1 MSSMLRSGWY
11 DAAEICSAGGA
22 PKTYE
27 KAGTRG
33 TRIDHILLNDVA
45 MQALVA
51 SETTVV
57 VDGEG
62 QRVPSH
68 KMVTV
73 ELDIAAFADT
83 CERFRMPRSLRQMSK
98 VDEGRAAARAEELL
112 VKNRFGDAAPGN
124 VEALWLSAT
133 KACEQFLI
141 ELAEEQ
147 GLLDGPV
154 AAYRGRGETRV
165 PKRVRIASAMD
176 TGTGA
181 DTYAS
186 SRVRKAMNGLDAY
199 IRGLQA
205 LNGEGPGCMPRSL
218 EKTWQNVVSGLDSMA
233 GQLPKVRNLPRRPPD
248 LSVAQTVRQKLE
260 ARSRS
265 LTAQARKG
273 RIAQLEN
280 KMQNLHCANK
290 AQLLPWCRKKR
301 ADGLVALKVE
311 GQYTANARQI
321 DAALQKEWAPVNR
334 MYEGKQEPSYEAF
347 RTEYA
352 EYIEHRPMEC
362 RDLTGED
369 LKSVLGKKRDGGVPG
384 VDGWDTAELKKL
396 PLPLLNALAAVF
408 NAIEATGTWPDAL
421 LEAAVTLIP
430 KDETLDPLALR
441 PITVTSAIYRL
452 WASTRLRDVVQ
463 WQEKWIADSQ
473 HGFRPKHGTVDVVFE
488 IASQIEEAL
497 LTGKELYGVALDFAK
512 CFDKVPRDIVLKLV
526 GELGLHERIL
536 GPLRDIYAR
545 LRRRYKLHMGV
556 GGVFFTT
563 NGILQGC
570 PLSVILINALLS
582 IVVRRVDDVG
592 GVTSESFA
600 DDLTLL
606 SRLREACLQDALVEV
621 DRFCS
626 NTGMSIGIPKTFA
639 FGTPK
644 GYEAKLRVGGA
655 LIATKEELTI
665 VGCLVGTKRTRRT
678 TDLRYDQRAEE
689 AERLGA
695 LPISRAQRSG
705 LAAMAVL
712 PAATYGSEFALPTVR
727 GLGKF
732 TAALL
737 RGVWDPVRMHR
748 AQEAVLGILNK
759 AHLLDPYAVLPY
771 RSLGMIAEVCRK
783 RPAWRARVATVRRAY
798 GSRVRAW
805 GPVGIAAEHA
815 KKLGIRWTE
824 DFDDAEDGAG
834 NVLRLVRQSKGE
846 RGHTLRKAIH
856 GWRLG
861 ELEKRRTDFG
871 GVRAGVDFN
880 ATNAYGLKAS
890 TTLTAAR
897 DVAEVVA
904 GSVMTE
910 SHAAKLWGGDGLC
923 RRCDEA
929 TEETLGHIWW
939 QCRAYE
945 RIRGQH
951 QYAEIVGADRSTW
964 PPCLQEHGILPKGS
978 RVSIEVLHTFMA
990 EVMHERRRL
999 EREGRDRAVGHPWR
1013 QLHPDDCPPRRL
1025 NFEAIAGP
1033 GTFAAVGGERWFR
1046 ALQYWLDG
1054 MCWSVAGDVS
1064 TAELAIDFEVYTGL
1078 DLPGSVV
1085 ATTDGTPLSMR
1096 ARVLA
1101 RLLKTVG
1108 DALERNGDEP
1118 PLPGRKLEKIGSLRT
1133 VGAPPCL
1140 TGYEMRPIF
1149 RGGTET
1155 MEVLETQLTTARHG
1169 FNGEAWGMDLFPTY
1183 GGGRAERAARWAVFN
1198 DATEKKKGKKSAVVG
1213 GDPWY
1218 VPEGVPRHEKWG
1230 ERVCHEHQ
1238 KVKCDV
1244 CKRRGK
1250 SVAWCC
1256 KAHHKEDDGLAV
1268 KFCAQHRLTQC
1279 ATCKTIAE
1287 CCRNGHHRCLDHGM
1301 PTCAHCS
1308 RLADLR
1314 SRRPKLCCRKG
1325 HHRAAVARAEESTTK
1340 KRKAEPESPAPA
1352 PRQAKRENVVL
1363 VLPEAAEGER
1373 EPATSTPTSAAKVGK
1388 TAPTPAKKRQSDS
1401 AAEPVPKRRK
1411 GRVDVPRPSPRRREK
1426 AEIDAQPMNLDEQS
1440 KKKRS
1445 TKRAPE
1451 RDDQDELKR
1460 RKHDTSRAKR

>member
-1 MSSMLRSGWY
+1 M
-11 DAAEICSAGGA
+11 
-22 PKTYE
+22 
-27 KAGTRG
+27 
-33 TRIDHILLNDVA
+33 
-45 MQALVA
+45 
-51 SETTVV
+51 
-57 VDGEG
+57 
-62 QRVPSH
+62 
-68 KMVTV
+68 
-73 ELDIAAFADT
+73 
-83 CERFRMPRSLRQMSK
+83 
-98 VDEGRAAARAEELL
+98 
-112 VKNRFGDAAPGN
+112 
-124 VEALWLSAT
+124 
-133 KACEQFLI
+133 
-141 ELAEEQ
+141 
-147 GLLDGPV
+147 
-154 AAYRGRGETRV
+154 
-165 PKRVRIASAMD
+165 
-176 TGTGA
+176 
-181 DTYAS
+181 
-186 SRVRKAMNGLDAY
+186 
-199 IRGLQA
+199 
-205 LNGEGPGCMPRSL
+205 
-218 EKTWQNVVSGLDSMA
+218 
-233 GQLPKVRNLPRRPPD
+233 
-248 LSVAQTVRQKLE
+248 
-260 ARSRS
+260 
-265 LTAQARKG
+265 
-273 RIAQLEN
+273 
-280 KMQNLHCANK
+280 
-290 AQLLPWCRKKR
+290 
-301 ADGLVALKVE
+301 
-311 GQYTANARQI
+311 
-321 DAALQKEWAPVNR
+321 
-334 MYEGKQEPSYEAF
+334 
-347 RTEYA
+347 
-352 EYIEHRPMEC
+352 
-362 RDLTGED
+362 
-369 LKSVLGKKRDGGVPG
+369 
-384 VDGWDTAELKKL
+384 
-396 PLPLLNALAAVF
+396 
-408 NAIEATGTWPDAL
+408 
-421 LEAAVTLIP
+421 
-430 KDETLDPLALR
+430 
-441 PITVTSAIYRL
+441 
-452 WASTRLRDVVQ
+452 
-463 WQEKWIADSQ
+463 
-473 HGFRPKHGTVDVVFE
+473 
-488 IASQIEEAL
+488 
-497 LTGKELYGVALDFAK
+497 
-512 CFDKVPRDIVLKLV
+512 
-526 GELGLHERIL
+526 
-536 GPLRDIYAR
+536 
-545 LRRRYKLHMGV
+545 
-556 GGVFFTT
+556 
-563 NGILQGC
+563 
-570 PLSVILINALLS
+570 
-582 IVVRRVDDVG
+582 
-592 GVTSESFA
+592 
-600 DDLTLL
+600 
-606 SRLREACLQDALVEV
+606 
-621 DRFCS
+621 
-626 NTGMSIGIPKTFA
+626 
-639 FGTPK
+639 
-644 GYEAKLRVGGA
+644 
-655 LIATKEELTI
+655 
-665 VGCLVGTKRTRRT
+665 
-678 TDLRYDQRAEE
+678 
-689 AERLGA
+689 
-695 LPISRAQRSG
+695 
-705 LAAMAVL
+705 
-712 PAATYGSEFALPTVR
+712 
-727 GLGKF
+727 
-732 TAALL
+732 
-737 RGVWDPVRMHR
+737 
-748 AQEAVLGILNK
+748 
-759 AHLLDPYAVLPY
+759 
-771 RSLGMIAEVCRK
+771 
-783 RPAWRARVATVRRAY
+783 
-798 GSRVRAW
+798 
-805 GPVGIAAEHA
+805 
-815 KKLGIRWTE
+815 RWTE
-824 DFDDAEDGAG
+824 DFDNAEDEAG
-834 NVLRLVRQSKGE
+834 NVLGLVRQSRGE
-846 RGHTLRKAIH
+846 RGHTLRRVIR
-856 GWRLG
+856 GWRLAG
-861 ELEKRRTDFG
+861 LEKRRVDFG
-871 GVRAGVDFN
+871 GVRAGVDYV

-923 RRCDEA
+923 RRCVEP

-945 RIRGQH
+945 RIRAQH

-1046 ALQYWLDG
+1046 ALQHWLDG

-1118 PLPGRKLEKIGSLRT
+1118 PLPGRKLGTIGSLRT

-1155 MEVLETQLTTARHG
+1155 MEVLETQLTTARHE

-1218 VPEGVPRHEKWG
+1218 VPEGVPQHEKWG

-1325 HHRAAVARAEESTTK
+1325 HHRATVARGEEAASK
-1340 KRKAEPESPAPA
+1340 KRKAELEGAAPA
-1352 PRQAKRENVVL
+1352 PRQAKRENVVFIL
-1363 VLPEAAEGER
+1363 QEAAEGKR

-1388 TAPTPAKKRQSDS
+1388 TAPTPAKKRRSDS

-1411 GRVDVPRPSPRRREK
+1411 GRVDAPRPSPRRREK
-1426 AEIDAQPMNLDEQS
+1426 AEVDAQPMNLDEQS

>member
-1 MSSMLRSGWY
+1 MPEPYAERTVGDAKRTRPAWYRMKTSRKNATKSQKKALRDLYPKWGLRLSYEEDVDAASLARLFGREAPTVLDIGFGTGSALIETARANPGTNYLGLDWHTPGVGQVLNTIESSGVQNVRVMAKDAVQLLKKNVKVSRGNRRVFSGVNIFFPDPWARQQQQSDLRLIRPEVAQLLAAAVAPGGFLHLATDVVDYVEPSLLLLRQSGWTG
-11 DAAEICSAGGA
+11 DVLSERPSWR
-22 PKTYE
+22 PLTQYE
-27 KAGTRG
+27 QK
-33 TRIDHILLNDVA
+33 
-45 MQALVA
+45 
-51 SETTVV
+51 
-57 VDGEG
+57 
-62 QRVPSH
+62 
-68 KMVTV
+68 
-73 ELDIAAFADT
+73 
-83 CERFRMPRSLRQMSK
+83 
-98 VDEGRAAARAEELL
+98 
-112 VKNRFGDAAPGN
+112 
-124 VEALWLSAT
+124 
-133 KACEQFLI
+133 
-141 ELAEEQ
+141 
-147 GLLDGPV
+147 
-154 AAYRGRGETRV
+154 
-165 PKRVRIASAMD
+165 
-176 TGTGA
+176 
-181 DTYAS
+181 
-186 SRVRKAMNGLDAY
+186 GLDA
-199 IRGLQA
+199 G
-205 LNGEGPGCMPRSL
+205 
-218 EKTWQNVVSGLDSMA
+218 
-233 GQLPKVRNLPRRPPD
+233 
-248 LSVAQTVRQKLE
+248 
-260 ARSRS
+260 
-265 LTAQARKG
+265 
-273 RIAQLEN
+273 
-280 KMQNLHCANK
+280 
-290 AQLLPWCRKKR
+290 
-301 ADGLVALKVE
+301 
-311 GQYTANARQI
+311 
-321 DAALQKEWAPVNR
+321 
-334 MYEGKQEPSYEAF
+334 
-347 RTEYA
+347 
-352 EYIEHRPMEC
+352 
-362 RDLTGED
+362 
-369 LKSVLGKKRDGGVPG
+369 
-384 VDGWDTAELKKL
+384 
-396 PLPLLNALAAVF
+396 
-408 NAIEATGTWPDAL
+408 
-421 LEAAVTLIP
+421 
-430 KDETLDPLALR
+430 R
-441 PITVTSAIYRL
+441 PI
-452 WASTRLRDVVQ
+452 
-463 WQEKWIADSQ
+463 ADLI
-473 HGFRPKHGTVDVVFE
+473 R
-488 IASQIEEAL
+488 
-497 LTGKELYGVALDFAK
+497 
-512 CFDKVPRDIVLKLV
+512 
-526 GELGLHERIL
+526 
-536 GPLRDIYAR
+536 
-545 LRRRYKLHMGV
+545 
-556 GGVFFTT
+556 
-563 NGILQGC
+563 
-570 PLSVILINALLS
+570 VI
-582 IVVRRVDDVG
+582 R
-592 GVTSESFA
+592 
-600 DDLTLL
+600 
-606 SRLREACLQDALVEV
+606 
-621 DRFCS
+621 
-626 NTGMSIGIPKTFA
+626 
-639 FGTPK
+639 
-644 GYEAKLRVGGA
+644 
-655 LIATKEELTI
+655 
-665 VGCLVGTKRTRRT
+665 
-678 TDLRYDQRAEE
+678 
-689 AERLGA
+689 
-695 LPISRAQRSG
+695 
-705 LAAMAVL
+705 
-712 PAATYGSEFALPTVR
+712 
-727 GLGKF
+727 
-732 TAALL
+732 
-737 RGVWDPVRMHR
+737 
-748 AQEAVLGILNK
+748 
-759 AHLLDPYAVLPY
+759 
-771 RSLGMIAEVCRK
+771 
-783 RPAWRARVATVRRAY
+783 
-798 GSRVRAW
+798 
-805 GPVGIAAEHA
+805 
-815 KKLGIRWTE
+815 
-824 DFDDAEDGAG
+824 
-834 NVLRLVRQSKGE
+834 
-846 RGHTLRKAIH
+846 
-856 GWRLG
+856 GWRLAG
-861 ELEKRRTDFG
+861 LEKRRVDFG
-871 GVRAGVDFN
+871 GVRAGVDYV

-923 RRCDEA
+923 RRCVEP

-945 RIRGQH
+945 RIRAQH

-1046 ALQYWLDG
+1046 ALQHWLDG

-1118 PLPGRKLEKIGSLRT
+1118 PLPGRKLGTVGSLRT

-1155 MEVLETQLTTARHG
+1155 MEVLETQLTTARHE

-1218 VPEGVPRHEKWG
+1218 VPEGVPQHEKWG

-1325 HHRAAVARAEESTTK
+1325 HHRATVARGEEAASK
-1340 KRKAEPESPAPA
+1340 KRKAELEGAAPA
-1352 PRQAKRENVVL
+1352 PRQAKRENVVFIL
-1363 VLPEAAEGER
+1363 QEAAEGKR

-1411 GRVDVPRPSPRRREK
+1411 GRVDAPRPSPRRREK
-1426 AEIDAQPMNLDEQS
+1426 AEVDAQPMNLDEQS

-1460 RKHDTSRAKR
+1460 RNHDTSRAKR

>member
-1 MSSMLRSGWY
+1 
-11 DAAEICSAGGA
+11 
-22 PKTYE
+22 
-27 KAGTRG
+27 
-33 TRIDHILLNDVA
+33 
-45 MQALVA
+45 
-51 SETTVV
+51 
-57 VDGEG
+57 
-62 QRVPSH
+62 
-68 KMVTV
+68 
-73 ELDIAAFADT
+73 
-83 CERFRMPRSLRQMSK
+83 
-98 VDEGRAAARAEELL
+98 
-112 VKNRFGDAAPGN
+112 
-124 VEALWLSAT
+124 
-133 KACEQFLI
+133 
-141 ELAEEQ
+141 
-147 GLLDGPV
+147 
-154 AAYRGRGETRV
+154 
-165 PKRVRIASAMD
+165 
-176 TGTGA
+176 
-181 DTYAS
+181 
-186 SRVRKAMNGLDAY
+186 
-199 IRGLQA
+199 
-205 LNGEGPGCMPRSL
+205 
-218 EKTWQNVVSGLDSMA
+218 
-233 GQLPKVRNLPRRPPD
+233 
-248 LSVAQTVRQKLE
+248 
-260 ARSRS
+260 
-265 LTAQARKG
+265 
-273 RIAQLEN
+273 
-280 KMQNLHCANK
+280 
-290 AQLLPWCRKKR
+290 
-301 ADGLVALKVE
+301 
-311 GQYTANARQI
+311 
-321 DAALQKEWAPVNR
+321 
-334 MYEGKQEPSYEAF
+334 
-347 RTEYA
+347 
-352 EYIEHRPMEC
+352 
-362 RDLTGED
+362 
-369 LKSVLGKKRDGGVPG
+369 
-384 VDGWDTAELKKL
+384 
-396 PLPLLNALAAVF
+396 
-408 NAIEATGTWPDAL
+408 
-421 LEAAVTLIP
+421 
-430 KDETLDPLALR
+430 
-441 PITVTSAIYRL
+441 
-452 WASTRLRDVVQ
+452 
-463 WQEKWIADSQ
+463 
-473 HGFRPKHGTVDVVFE
+473 
-488 IASQIEEAL
+488 
-497 LTGKELYGVALDFAK
+497 
-512 CFDKVPRDIVLKLV
+512 
-526 GELGLHERIL
+526 
-536 GPLRDIYAR
+536 
-545 LRRRYKLHMGV
+545 MGV

-592 GVTSESFA
+592 EVTSESFA

-621 DRFCS
+621 DRF
-626 NTGMSIGIPKTFA
+626 TGMSIGIPKTFA

-695 LPISRAQRSG
+695 LPISMTQRSG

-737 RGVWDPVRMHR
+737 RGVWDPVRLHR

-759 AHLLDPYAVLPY
+759 AHLLDPYTVLPY

-783 RPAWRARVATVRRAY
+783 RPVWRARVATVRRAY
-798 GSRVRAW
+798 GSRIRAW
-805 GPVGIAAEHA
+805 GPIGIAAEHA

-824 DFDDAEDGAG
+824 DLDDAEDEAG

-861 ELEKRRTDFG
+861 ELEKRRTNFG
-871 GVRAGVDFN
+871 GVRAGVDYT

-945 RIRGQH
+945 RIRMQQ
-951 QYAEIVGADRSTW
+951 QYAEIVDADRSTW

-978 RVSIEVLHTFMA
+978 RINIEVLHTFMA
-990 EVMHERRRL
+990 EVMQERRRL

-1033 GTFAAVGGERWFR
+1033 GTFTAVAGERWFR

-1064 TAELAIDFEVYTGL
+1064 TAELAVDFEVYTGL
-1078 DLPGSVV
+1078 DLPGSLV
-1085 ATTDGTPLSMR
+1085 ATTGGTPLCIR
-1096 ARVLA
+1096 ARMLA
-1101 RLLKTVG
+1101 RMLKTIG
-1108 DALERNGDEP
+1108 EALERKGVGP
-1118 PLPGRKLEKIGSLRT
+1118 LLPGRKLEKIGSLRT

-1149 RGGTET
+1149 RGGEET
-1155 MEVLETQLTTARHG
+1155 MGILETQLKASRHA
-1169 FNGEAWGMDLFPTY
+1169 FTGEAWGMDLFPTY
-1183 GGGRAERAARWAVFN
+1183 GRERAERAARWAAFD

-1213 GDPWY
+1213 GDPWL
-1218 VPEGVPRHEKWG
+1218 VPEGILRHEKWG
-1230 ERVCHEHQ
+1230 ERVCPGHQ

-1256 KAHHKEDDGLAV
+1256 QAHHREGDGLAV
-1268 KFCAQHRLTQC
+1268 KMCAEHRMTQC
-1279 ATCKTIAE
+1279 ATCKTTAE
-1287 CCRNGHHRCLDHGM
+1287 CCRNHHHRCLDHGM
-1301 PTCAHCS
+1301 PTCDGCKKH
-1308 RLADLR
+1308 ADLR
-1314 SRRPKLCCRKG
+1314 SRRPGHCCRKG
-1325 HHRAAVARAEESTTK
+1325 HHRAAVARGEETTTK
-1340 KRKAEPESPAPA
+1340 KRKAEPEGPAPA

-1363 VLPEAAEGER
+1363 VLPEAEEDER

-1411 GRVDVPRPSPRRREK
+1411 GRVDAPRPSPRRREK

>member
-1 MSSMLRSGWY
+1 
-11 DAAEICSAGGA
+11 
-22 PKTYE
+22 
-27 KAGTRG
+27 
-33 TRIDHILLNDVA
+33 
-45 MQALVA
+45 
-51 SETTVV
+51 
-57 VDGEG
+57 
-62 QRVPSH
+62 
-68 KMVTV
+68 
-73 ELDIAAFADT
+73 
-83 CERFRMPRSLRQMSK
+83 
-98 VDEGRAAARAEELL
+98 
-112 VKNRFGDAAPGN
+112 
-124 VEALWLSAT
+124 
-133 KACEQFLI
+133 
-141 ELAEEQ
+141 
-147 GLLDGPV
+147 
-154 AAYRGRGETRV
+154 
-165 PKRVRIASAMD
+165 
-176 TGTGA
+176 
-181 DTYAS
+181 
-186 SRVRKAMNGLDAY
+186 
-199 IRGLQA
+199 
-205 LNGEGPGCMPRSL
+205 
-218 EKTWQNVVSGLDSMA
+218 
-233 GQLPKVRNLPRRPPD
+233 
-248 LSVAQTVRQKLE
+248 
-260 ARSRS
+260 
-265 LTAQARKG
+265 
-273 RIAQLEN
+273 
-280 KMQNLHCANK
+280 
-290 AQLLPWCRKKR
+290 
-301 ADGLVALKVE
+301 
-311 GQYTANARQI
+311 
-321 DAALQKEWAPVNR
+321 
-334 MYEGKQEPSYEAF
+334 
-347 RTEYA
+347 
-352 EYIEHRPMEC
+352 
-362 RDLTGED
+362 
-369 LKSVLGKKRDGGVPG
+369 
-384 VDGWDTAELKKL
+384 
-396 PLPLLNALAAVF
+396 
-408 NAIEATGTWPDAL
+408 
-421 LEAAVTLIP
+421 
-430 KDETLDPLALR
+430 
-441 PITVTSAIYRL
+441 
-452 WASTRLRDVVQ
+452 
-463 WQEKWIADSQ
+463 
-473 HGFRPKHGTVDVVFE
+473 
-488 IASQIEEAL
+488 
-497 LTGKELYGVALDFAK
+497 
-512 CFDKVPRDIVLKLV
+512 
-526 GELGLHERIL
+526 
-536 GPLRDIYAR
+536 
-545 LRRRYKLHMGV
+545 
-556 GGVFFTT
+556 
-563 NGILQGC
+563 
-570 PLSVILINALLS
+570 
-582 IVVRRVDDVG
+582 
-592 GVTSESFA
+592 
-600 DDLTLL
+600 
-606 SRLREACLQDALVEV
+606 
-621 DRFCS
+621 
-626 NTGMSIGIPKTFA
+626 
-639 FGTPK
+639 
-644 GYEAKLRVGGA
+644 
-655 LIATKEELTI
+655 
-665 VGCLVGTKRTRRT
+665 
-678 TDLRYDQRAEE
+678 
-689 AERLGA
+689 
-695 LPISRAQRSG
+695 
-705 LAAMAVL
+705 
-712 PAATYGSEFALPTVR
+712 
-727 GLGKF
+727 
-732 TAALL
+732 
-737 RGVWDPVRMHR
+737 
-748 AQEAVLGILNK
+748 
-759 AHLLDPYAVLPY
+759 
-771 RSLGMIAEVCRK
+771 
-783 RPAWRARVATVRRAY
+783 
-798 GSRVRAW
+798 
-805 GPVGIAAEHA
+805 
-815 KKLGIRWTE
+815 
-824 DFDDAEDGAG
+824 
-834 NVLRLVRQSKGE
+834 
-846 RGHTLRKAIH
+846 
-856 GWRLG
+856 
-861 ELEKRRTDFG
+861 
-871 GVRAGVDFN
+871 
-880 ATNAYGLKAS
+880 
-890 TTLTAAR
+890 
-897 DVAEVVA
+897 
-904 GSVMTE
+904 MTE

-999 EREGRDRAVGHPWR
+999 ERDGRDRAVGHPWR

-1118 PLPGRKLEKIGSLRT
+1118 PLPGRKLGTIGSLRT

-1155 MEVLETQLTTARHG
+1155 MEVLETQLTTARHE

-1363 VLPEAAEGER
+1363 VLPEAAEGEQ

-1460 RKHDTSRAKR
+1460 RRHDTSRAKR

>member
-1 MSSMLRSGWY
+1 M
-11 DAAEICSAGGA
+11 
-22 PKTYE
+22 
-27 KAGTRG
+27 
-33 TRIDHILLNDVA
+33 
-45 MQALVA
+45 
-51 SETTVV
+51 
-57 VDGEG
+57 
-62 QRVPSH
+62 
-68 KMVTV
+68 
-73 ELDIAAFADT
+73 
-83 CERFRMPRSLRQMSK
+83 
-98 VDEGRAAARAEELL
+98 
-112 VKNRFGDAAPGN
+112 
-124 VEALWLSAT
+124 
-133 KACEQFLI
+133 
-141 ELAEEQ
+141 
-147 GLLDGPV
+147 
-154 AAYRGRGETRV
+154 
-165 PKRVRIASAMD
+165 
-176 TGTGA
+176 
-181 DTYAS
+181 
-186 SRVRKAMNGLDAY
+186 
-199 IRGLQA
+199 
-205 LNGEGPGCMPRSL
+205 
-218 EKTWQNVVSGLDSMA
+218 
-233 GQLPKVRNLPRRPPD
+233 
-248 LSVAQTVRQKLE
+248 
-260 ARSRS
+260 
-265 LTAQARKG
+265 
-273 RIAQLEN
+273 
-280 KMQNLHCANK
+280 
-290 AQLLPWCRKKR
+290 
-301 ADGLVALKVE
+301 
-311 GQYTANARQI
+311 
-321 DAALQKEWAPVNR
+321 
-334 MYEGKQEPSYEAF
+334 
-347 RTEYA
+347 
-352 EYIEHRPMEC
+352 
-362 RDLTGED
+362 
-369 LKSVLGKKRDGGVPG
+369 
-384 VDGWDTAELKKL
+384 
-396 PLPLLNALAAVF
+396 
-408 NAIEATGTWPDAL
+408 
-421 LEAAVTLIP
+421 
-430 KDETLDPLALR
+430 
-441 PITVTSAIYRL
+441 
-452 WASTRLRDVVQ
+452 
-463 WQEKWIADSQ
+463 
-473 HGFRPKHGTVDVVFE
+473 
-488 IASQIEEAL
+488 
-497 LTGKELYGVALDFAK
+497 
-512 CFDKVPRDIVLKLV
+512 
-526 GELGLHERIL
+526 
-536 GPLRDIYAR
+536 
-545 LRRRYKLHMGV
+545 
-556 GGVFFTT
+556 
-563 NGILQGC
+563 
-570 PLSVILINALLS
+570 
-582 IVVRRVDDVG
+582 
-592 GVTSESFA
+592 
-600 DDLTLL
+600 
-606 SRLREACLQDALVEV
+606 
-621 DRFCS
+621 
-626 NTGMSIGIPKTFA
+626 
-639 FGTPK
+639 
-644 GYEAKLRVGGA
+644 
-655 LIATKEELTI
+655 
-665 VGCLVGTKRTRRT
+665 
-678 TDLRYDQRAEE
+678 
-689 AERLGA
+689 
-695 LPISRAQRSG
+695 
-705 LAAMAVL
+705 
-712 PAATYGSEFALPTVR
+712 
-727 GLGKF
+727 
-732 TAALL
+732 
-737 RGVWDPVRMHR
+737 
-748 AQEAVLGILNK
+748 
-759 AHLLDPYAVLPY
+759 
-771 RSLGMIAEVCRK
+771 
-783 RPAWRARVATVRRAY
+783 
-798 GSRVRAW
+798 
-805 GPVGIAAEHA
+805 
-815 KKLGIRWTE
+815 RWTE
-824 DFDDAEDGAG
+824 DFDNAEDEAG
-834 NVLRLVRQSKGE
+834 NVLGLVRQSRGE
-846 RGHTLRKAIH
+846 RGHTLRRVIR
-856 GWRLG
+856 GWRLAG
-861 ELEKRRTDFG
+861 LEKRRVDFG
-871 GVRAGVDFN
+871 GVRAGVDYV

-923 RRCDEA
+923 RRCVEP

-945 RIRGQH
+945 RIRAQH

-1046 ALQYWLDG
+1046 ALQHWLDG

-1118 PLPGRKLEKIGSLRT
+1118 PLPGRKLGTVGSLRT

-1155 MEVLETQLTTARHG
+1155 MEVLETQLTTARHE

-1198 DATEKKKGKKSAVVG
+1198 DATEKKKGRKSAVVG

-1218 VPEGVPRHEKWG
+1218 VPEGVPQHEKWG

-1325 HHRAAVARAEESTTK
+1325 HHRATVARGEEEEEAELEG
-1340 KRKAEPESPAPA
+1340 AAPA
-1352 PRQAKRENVVL
+1352 PRQAKRENVVFIL
-1363 VLPEAAEGER
+1363 QEAAEGKR

-1388 TAPTPAKKRQSDS
+1388 TAPTPAKKRRSDS

-1411 GRVDVPRPSPRRREK
+1411 GRVDAPRPSPRRREK
-1426 AEIDAQPMNLDEQS
+1426 AEVDAQPMNLDEQS

>member
-1 MSSMLRSGWY
+1 M
-11 DAAEICSAGGA
+11 
-22 PKTYE
+22 
-27 KAGTRG
+27 
-33 TRIDHILLNDVA
+33 
-45 MQALVA
+45 
-51 SETTVV
+51 
-57 VDGEG
+57 
-62 QRVPSH
+62 
-68 KMVTV
+68 
-73 ELDIAAFADT
+73 
-83 CERFRMPRSLRQMSK
+83 
-98 VDEGRAAARAEELL
+98 
-112 VKNRFGDAAPGN
+112 
-124 VEALWLSAT
+124 
-133 KACEQFLI
+133 
-141 ELAEEQ
+141 
-147 GLLDGPV
+147 
-154 AAYRGRGETRV
+154 
-165 PKRVRIASAMD
+165 
-176 TGTGA
+176 
-181 DTYAS
+181 
-186 SRVRKAMNGLDAY
+186 
-199 IRGLQA
+199 
-205 LNGEGPGCMPRSL
+205 
-218 EKTWQNVVSGLDSMA
+218 
-233 GQLPKVRNLPRRPPD
+233 
-248 LSVAQTVRQKLE
+248 
-260 ARSRS
+260 
-265 LTAQARKG
+265 
-273 RIAQLEN
+273 
-280 KMQNLHCANK
+280 
-290 AQLLPWCRKKR
+290 
-301 ADGLVALKVE
+301 VALKVG

-334 MYEGKQEPSYEAF
+334 MYECKQEPSYEAF

-369 LKSVLGKKRDGGVPG
+369 LRSILGKKRDGGVPG
-384 VDGWDTAELKKL
+384 VDGWNTAELKKL
-396 PLPLLNALAAVF
+396 PLPLLNALAEVF

-463 WQEKWIADSQ
+463 WQEKWIANSQ

-606 SRLREACLQDALVEV
+606 SRLREACLQNALVEV
-621 DRFCS
+621 DKFCS

-695 LPISRAQRSG
+695 LPISMTQRSG

-737 RGVWDPVRMHR
+737 RGVWDPVRLHR

-759 AHLLDPYAVLPY
+759 AHLLDPYTVLPY
-771 RSLGMIAEVCRK
+771 RSLGMIAEVCRR
-783 RPAWRARVATVRRAY
+783 RPAWRARVATVRKAY
-798 GSRVRAW
+798 GSRIRAW
-805 GPVGIAAEHA
+805 GPIGIAAEHA
-815 KKLGIRWTE
+815 KKLGMRWTE
-824 DFDDAEDGAG
+824 DFDNAEDEAG
-834 NVLRLVRQSKGE
+834 NVLGLVRQSRGE
-846 RGHTLRKAIH
+846 RGHTLRRVIR
-856 GWRLG
+856 GWRLAG
-861 ELEKRRTDFG
+861 LEKRRVDFG
-871 GVRAGVDFN
+871 GVRAGVDYV

-923 RRCDEA
+923 RRCVEP

-945 RIRGQH
+945 RIRAQH

-1046 ALQYWLDG
+1046 ALQHWLDG

-1118 PLPGRKLEKIGSLRT
+1118 PLPGRKLGTIGSLRT

-1155 MEVLETQLTTARHG
+1155 MEVLETQLTTARHE

-1218 VPEGVPRHEKWG
+1218 VPEGVPQHEKWG

-1325 HHRAAVARAEESTTK
+1325 HHRATVARGEEAASK
-1340 KRKAEPESPAPA
+1340 KRKAELEGAA
-1352 PRQAKRENVVL
+1352 RQAKRENVVFIL
-1363 VLPEAAEGER
+1363 QEAAEGKR

-1411 GRVDVPRPSPRRREK
+1411 GRVDAPRPSPRRREK
-1426 AEIDAQPMNLDEQS
+1426 AEVDAQPMNLDEQS

>member
-1 MSSMLRSGWY
+1 
-11 DAAEICSAGGA
+11 
-22 PKTYE
+22 
-27 KAGTRG
+27 
-33 TRIDHILLNDVA
+33 
-45 MQALVA
+45 
-51 SETTVV
+51 
-57 VDGEG
+57 
-62 QRVPSH
+62 
-68 KMVTV
+68 
-73 ELDIAAFADT
+73 
-83 CERFRMPRSLRQMSK
+83 
-98 VDEGRAAARAEELL
+98 
-112 VKNRFGDAAPGN
+112 
-124 VEALWLSAT
+124 
-133 KACEQFLI
+133 
-141 ELAEEQ
+141 
-147 GLLDGPV
+147 
-154 AAYRGRGETRV
+154 
-165 PKRVRIASAMD
+165 
-176 TGTGA
+176 
-181 DTYAS
+181 
-186 SRVRKAMNGLDAY
+186 
-199 IRGLQA
+199 
-205 LNGEGPGCMPRSL
+205 
-218 EKTWQNVVSGLDSMA
+218 
-233 GQLPKVRNLPRRPPD
+233 
-248 LSVAQTVRQKLE
+248 
-260 ARSRS
+260 
-265 LTAQARKG
+265 
-273 RIAQLEN
+273 
-280 KMQNLHCANK
+280 
-290 AQLLPWCRKKR
+290 
-301 ADGLVALKVE
+301 
-311 GQYTANARQI
+311 
-321 DAALQKEWAPVNR
+321 
-334 MYEGKQEPSYEAF
+334 
-347 RTEYA
+347 
-352 EYIEHRPMEC
+352 
-362 RDLTGED
+362 
-369 LKSVLGKKRDGGVPG
+369 
-384 VDGWDTAELKKL
+384 
-396 PLPLLNALAAVF
+396 
-408 NAIEATGTWPDAL
+408 
-421 LEAAVTLIP
+421 
-430 KDETLDPLALR
+430 
-441 PITVTSAIYRL
+441 
-452 WASTRLRDVVQ
+452 
-463 WQEKWIADSQ
+463 
-473 HGFRPKHGTVDVVFE
+473 
-488 IASQIEEAL
+488 
-497 LTGKELYGVALDFAK
+497 
-512 CFDKVPRDIVLKLV
+512 
-526 GELGLHERIL
+526 
-536 GPLRDIYAR
+536 
-545 LRRRYKLHMGV
+545 
-556 GGVFFTT
+556 
-563 NGILQGC
+563 
-570 PLSVILINALLS
+570 
-582 IVVRRVDDVG
+582 
-592 GVTSESFA
+592 
-600 DDLTLL
+600 
-606 SRLREACLQDALVEV
+606 
-621 DRFCS
+621 
-626 NTGMSIGIPKTFA
+626 MSIGIPKTFA

-695 LPISRAQRSG
+695 LPISMTQRSG

-737 RGVWDPVRMHR
+737 RGVWDPVRLHR

-759 AHLLDPYAVLPY
+759 AHLLDPYTVLPY
-771 RSLGMIAEVCRK
+771 RSLGMIAEVCRR
-783 RPAWRARVATVRRAY
+783 RPAWRARVATVRKAY
-798 GSRVRAW
+798 GSRIRAW
-805 GPVGIAAEHA
+805 GPIGIAAEHA
-815 KKLGIRWTE
+815 KKLGMRWTE
-824 DFDDAEDGAG
+824 DFDNAEDEAG
-834 NVLRLVRQSKGE
+834 NVLGLVRQSRGE
-846 RGHTLRKAIH
+846 RGHTLRRVIR
-856 GWRLG
+856 GWRLAG
-861 ELEKRRTDFG
+861 LEKRRVDFG
-871 GVRAGVDFN
+871 GVRAGVDYV

-923 RRCDEA
+923 RRCVEP

-945 RIRGQH
+945 RIRAQH

-1046 ALQYWLDG
+1046 ALQHWLDG

-1118 PLPGRKLEKIGSLRT
+1118 PLPGRKLGTIGSLRT

-1155 MEVLETQLTTARHG
+1155 MEVLETQLTTARHE

-1325 HHRAAVARAEESTTK
+1325 HHRATVARGEEAASK
-1340 KRKAEPESPAPA
+1340 KRKAELEGAAPA
-1352 PRQAKRENVVL
+1352 PRQAKRENVVFIL
-1363 VLPEAAEGER
+1363 QEAAEGKR

-1411 GRVDVPRPSPRRREK
+1411 GRVDVPRPSLRRRE